1 MASPY
6 LRLRQICLVAP
17 ELGPAEAA
25 LRNILGL
32 DVCHRDPAVA
42 AYGLENALFVCGNAF
57 IEIVAPTR
65 ADTAV
70 GRFIERG
77 GGIDAAGGYMAIFDC
92 DDPQARRAHALGM
105 NVRVALDIQHDDYVG
120 VQLHPRDG
128 RATML
133 SLDRS
138 IGGDALGEHYAPA
151 GPHWRAAQRL
161 DRVAALPLIELRSP
175 DPQGLAAHWSALLQT
190 PLTRDDHGQPLLR
203 FDLGAARFV
212 AAEGAGDVAGAGPAE
227 QLSAIYLQV
236 PDPAAALAAAQQAG
250 CALDGSGFRFGGVR
264 IEPCSYSLAP

>member
-42 AYGLENALFVCGNAF
+42 AYGLENALFVCGQAF
-57 IEIVAPTR
+57 IEIVGPTR
-65 ADTAV
+65 AGTAV
-70 GRFIERG
+70 GRFIERAG
-77 GGIDAAGGYMAIFDC
+77 GVDAAGGYMAIFDC
-92 DDPQARRAHALGM
+92 DDPQVRRAHALGM

-133 SLDRS
+133 SLDHS
-138 IGGDALGEHYAPA
+138 SGGDELGQHYAPA
-151 GPHWRAAQRL
+151 GPHWQAAQRL
-161 DRVAALPLIELRSP
+161 DRVGALPLIELCSP

-190 PLTRDDHGQPLLR
+190 PLSRDVSCQPMLR
-203 FDLGAARFV
+203 FGLGAARFV
-212 AAEGAGDVAGAGPAE
+212 AAPAGLGGPTE
-227 QLSAIYLQV
+227 QLSAVHLQV
-236 PDPAAALAAAQQAG
+236 PDPAATLAAAQRAG
-250 CALDGSGFRFGGVR
+250 CALDGRGFRFGGVR